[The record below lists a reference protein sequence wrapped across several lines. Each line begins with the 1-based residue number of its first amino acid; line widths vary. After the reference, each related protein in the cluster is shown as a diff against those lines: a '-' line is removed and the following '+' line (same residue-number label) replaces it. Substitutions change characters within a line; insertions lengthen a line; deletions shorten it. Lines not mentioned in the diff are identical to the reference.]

1 MWWVNEGRERK
12 GMGGEGVKLDVK
24 GSDRRARW
32 ASEGKRDQCGGSVRK
47 LMRGL

>member
-24 GSDRRARW
+24 GSDRRSEM
-32 ASEGKRDQCGGSVRK
+32 SEGERDSIVGV
-47 LMRGL
+47 